1 MFALYAGPMFVTF
14 PVAGKRF
21 KSLQTFTDDH
31 YAPTTPQSSQA
42 HAQERVDAL
51 RDVSSELM
59 YVRTPV
65 KHTQHARTD
74 ISASGINPNKC
85 GSTSH
90 QTSPSRNR
98 LYP

>member
-21 KSLQTFTDDH
+21 KSMQTFTDDH
-31 YAPTTPQSSQA
+31 YAPPTPQSSHV

-51 RDVSSELM
+51 RDVSSELVH
-59 YVRTPV
+59 VRTPV
-65 KHTQHARTD
+65 KSTQHARIDTF
-74 ISASGINPNKC
+74 AAGINPNKC

-90 QTSPSRNR
+90 QKSPSGTR